1 MGAPK
6 IHPHAIVE
14 TSDIGEDTRVWAFV
28 HILAGAKIGAGCNI
42 CDHCYVEYGV
52 TIGDNVTIKCG
63 IYLWEGIHIE
73 NDVFLGP
80 NVVFTN
86 DIKPR
91 SKQYSELAKTI
102 VKKGASIGAN
112 STILAGNTIGAYAMT
127 GIGSVVT
134 RDVPAYA
141 LVYGNPAKQKGWI
154 DEKGNKLTF
163 KENGI
168 WINEDGS
175 LYRET
180 PDGLSPLK

>member
-1 MGAPK
+1 
-6 IHPHAIVE
+6 
-14 TSDIGEDTRVWAFV
+14 
-28 HILAGAKIGAGCNI
+28 
-42 CDHCYVEYGV
+42 
-52 TIGDNVTIKCG
+52 
-63 IYLWEGIHIE
+63 
-73 NDVFLGP
+73 
-80 NVVFTN
+80 
-86 DIKPR
+86 
-91 SKQYSELAKTI
+91 
-102 VKKGASIGAN
+102 
-112 STILAGNTIGAYAMT
+112 MT